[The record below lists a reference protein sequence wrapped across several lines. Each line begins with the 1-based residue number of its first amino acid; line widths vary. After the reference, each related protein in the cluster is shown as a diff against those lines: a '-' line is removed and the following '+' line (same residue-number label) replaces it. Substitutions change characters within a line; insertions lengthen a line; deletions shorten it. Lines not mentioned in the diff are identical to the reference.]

1 MNEALFF
8 IHVGIVLA
16 FALGALRLGKEA
28 LLAWTCIQALLAN
41 LFVLKQIEFFSLTV
55 TCSDVFAVGGILG
68 LNLLQEYFG
77 QDSAKKAARSC
88 LYFMLFF
95 AAMAKMQLLY
105 LPSPLDTTH
114 SSYSTILSAAPR
126 ILLASLSVFFVV
138 QQIDI
143 RLFALIKTKFPELP
157 LPFRN
162 AASLFLSQ
170 LLDTILFSFVGLYG
184 LVDNVFHIIVVSF
197 IVKVA
202 VILSSVP
209 LTAFSKK
216 FASQPKIET
225 T

>member
-8 IHVGIVLA
+8 IHIAVVLV
-16 FALGALRLGKEA
+16 FALGALKLGKEA

-41 LFVLKQIEFFSLTV
+41 LFVLKQIQFFSLTV
-55 TCSDVFAVGGILG
+55 TCSDVYAVGGILG

-77 QDSAKKAARSC
+77 QDSAKKATRSC
-88 LYFMLFF
+88 LYSMLFF
-95 AAMAKMQLLY
+95 AAMAKMHLLY
-105 LPSPLDTTH
+105 TPSSFDTTH
-114 SSYSTILSAAPR
+114 SSYYAILSAAPR
-126 ILLASLSVFFVV
+126 ILFASLSVFFVV

-143 RLFALIKTKFPELP
+143 RLFSWIKTRFPKLSLP
-157 LPFRN
+157 IRN
-162 AASLFLSQ
+162 AISLFATQ

-202 VILSSVP
+202 VILSSIP

-216 FASQPKIET
+216 FVSQSKMET
-225 T
+225 I